1 MKTIARDDYL
11 QQLIDRKHNGLVKI
25 VTGIRRCGKSYLL
38 FTLFKQHLLDSGV
51 PEDHIIEIALDDRA
65 NKSLRDPD
73 VCYQYVKNS
82 IKDNGLYYVMLDEV
96 QFMPDFEDV
105 LNGFL
110 HFGNADVYV
119 TGSNSRF
126 LSTDIITEFR
136 GRGDEIRVHPLSF
149 AEYYAA
155 VQGDWT
161 DAWNDYMT
169 FGGLPL
175 VLAQPDDTAK
185 TAYLNHLMDEIYL
198 RDIIERNNIRNEA
211 GFSELVDVLAS
222 GIGSL
227 TNPTRLEHTFKSAAK
242 LSISQPT
249 IVKFLGYLED
259 AFLITKASRYDIKGR
274 RHIGALSKYYFEDI
288 GLRNARLN
296 FRQQEETHIMEDII
310 YNELK
315 LRGYS
320 VDVGIV
326 NLPQRDNGTTSHRQ
340 VEVDFVANLGSN
352 RYYIQSAFALPD
364 EDKQAQEK
372 RPLLNIG
379 DSFRKVI
386 IVGGNVRVSHDE
398 NGITTMGLKQF
409 LLDRD
414 SLNR

>member
-1 MKTIARDDYL
+1 M
-11 QQLIDRKHNGLVKI
+11 
-25 VTGIRRCGKSYLL
+25 
-38 FTLFKQHLLDSGV
+38 
-51 PEDHIIEIALDDRA
+51 
-65 NKSLRDPD
+65 
-73 VCYQYVKNS
+73 
-82 IKDNGLYYVMLDEV
+82 
-96 QFMPDFEDV
+96 
-105 LNGFL
+105 
-110 HFGNADVYV
+110 
-119 TGSNSRF
+119 
-126 LSTDIITEFR
+126 
-136 GRGDEIRVHPLSF
+136 SF

-274 RHIGALSKYYFEDI
+274 RHISSVEVL
-288 GLRNARLN
+288 
-296 FRQQEETHIMEDII
+296 
-310 YNELK
+310 
-315 LRGYS
+315 LRGY
-320 VDVGIV
+320 
-326 NLPQRDNGTTSHRQ
+326 
-340 VEVDFVANLGSN
+340 
-352 RYYIQSAFALPD
+352 
-364 EDKQAQEK
+364 
-372 RPLLNIG
+372 RP
-379 DSFRKVI
+379 S
-386 IVGGNVRVSHDE
+386 
-398 NGITTMGLKQF
+398 
-409 LLDRD
+409 
-414 SLNR
+414 